1 MPKLNDGLNANV
13 KAKGKVEAKTKSK
26 ATTTAT
32 GKRNGKST
40 VTDNTSETIIMESDN
55 ARAANA
61 FFKTIREREKQD
73 GAVVGRASVEYE
85 GMVVVDSSPG
95 PSRQKRPTE
104 REGES
109 RIVKDK
115 YFGGD
120 TGRMGGSRMQDEE
133 EKERR
138 RRLTGKEKAKERE
151 KEKEKERERERTHSS
166 PAPIASLEAYQA
178 SSPTY
183 KSRLSDSLSRPSNN
197 RRPTIPSSRSNSK
210 PTGLEAIKDTL
221 RRPKPPTAPPGFSD
235 DDEPIYD
242 SSNEERE
249 KLRLAGVK
257 FFEELKNRPIP
268 ISSPVYEPDPYPYVL
283 RCYRR
288 HDQTDDIG
296 YQYSQVR
303 KFQHWSDWL
312 RDMKMN

>member
-13 KAKGKVEAKTKSK
+13 KAKGKVESKTKSK
-26 ATTTAT
+26 ATATAT
-32 GKRNGKST
+32 AKRNVKST
-40 VTDNTSETIIMESDN
+40 VTDNTSETIPITESDN
-55 ARAANA
+55 AIAANA
-61 FFKTIREREKQD
+61 FFKTIRERKKED
-73 GAVVGRASVEYE
+73 GDVVGRASVEYE

-120 TGRMGGSRMQDEE
+120 TGRMGGSRMKDEE

-138 RRLTGKEKAKERE
+138 RRLKGKEKAKERE
-151 KEKEKERERERTHSS
+151 KQKDRDRERVYSS
-166 PAPIASLEAYQA
+166 PVPIASLEAYQA
-178 SSPTY
+178 SSSTY
-183 KSRLSDSLSRPSNN
+183 KSRLSDSLSRRS
-197 RRPTIPSSRSNSK
+197 TIPSSRSNSK

-268 ISSPVYEPDPYPYVL
+268 ISSPVYEPDPYPYVF

-288 HDQTDDIG
+288 NDETDDVG

-303 KFQHWSDWL
+303 KFRPWSNWS
-312 RDMKMN
+312 RDMRMN

>member
-13 KAKGKVEAKTKSK
+13 KAKGKVESKTKSK
-26 ATTTAT
+26 ATGTAT

-40 VTDNTSETIIMESDN
+40 LTDNSSETIPITESDN
-55 ARAANA
+55 AIAAKA
-61 FFKTIREREKQD
+61 FFKTIRERKKED
-73 GAVVGRASVEYE
+73 GRRASVESE
-85 GMVVVDSSPG
+85 VGVVNPSPG
-95 PSRQKRPTE
+95 PSRQKRPAE

-109 RIVKDK
+109 KVIKDK
-115 YFGGD
+115 DFGGD
-120 TGRMGGSRMQDEE
+120 TGRMGGSKMKDEE

-138 RRLTGKEKAKERE
+138 RRLKGKEKAKERE
-151 KEKEKERERERTHSS
+151 KEKDRERVHSS

-183 KSRLSDSLSRPSNN
+183 KSRLSDSLSR
-197 RRPTIPSSRSNSK
+197 RLTIPSSRSNSK

-221 RRPKPPTAPPGFSD
+221 RRPRPPTAPPGFSDD

-268 ISSPVYEPDPYPYVL
+268 ISSPVYELDPYPYVF

-288 HDQTDDIG
+288 NDETDDVG

-303 KFQHWSDWL
+303 KLRPWSNWS
-312 RDMKMN
+312 RDMRMN